1 MRLSMIFALVA
12 SLTACASA
20 QGPISPV
27 EHVTTQTV
35 QVLVPVPCVAA
46 VPQPKEPFLTRDQI
60 LQGSGGQV
68 VRKFD
73 GQLAAHEAWELDLVA
88 ALAGCTAGH
97 KPAPQ
102 PAPSQ

>member
-1 MRLSMIFALVA
+1 MLRLLICALA
-12 SLTACASA
+12 TSLAACAGP

-35 QVLVPVPCVAA
+35 KVLVPVPCGAE
-46 VPQPKEPFLTRDQI
+46 VPQPKAPFLSRDQI

-88 ALAGCTAGH
+88 ALAGCTAGR